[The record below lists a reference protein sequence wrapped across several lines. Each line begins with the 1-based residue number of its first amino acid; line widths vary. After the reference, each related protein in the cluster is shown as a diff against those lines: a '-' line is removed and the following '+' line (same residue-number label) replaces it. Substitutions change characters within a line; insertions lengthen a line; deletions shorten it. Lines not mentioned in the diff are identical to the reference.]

1 MPSRISGACNGC
13 RTKKQKCSG
22 DRSGCLQCQAVA
34 VQCTW
39 PEQRKRGPAKGY
51 IEGLEHRLHE
61 AESLILALLPLVNTE
76 QLNSAA
82 DTLKSTSPSANIAG
96 LKSRD
101 SQSPGPR
108 NVRSSPPTLNKKT
121 GIEYWE
127 AFPLDTAE
135 NIRKWQQDCTTHS
148 AGQNPPSSRNS
159 LTAEDSFSQSIL
171 HQNFMPDSKSHSRA
185 GSVEFSS
192 HNHARSSSAAFRSVS
207 NESYRS
213 ETSTPVN
220 VPQQSHS
227 QPTVPTTSNFQ
238 QPPISQP
245 QSSQQNWQSMSLFS
259 GTGSNTSTSQGVGI
273 GAEALLLQS
282 FADSSWAQ
290 SQSLD
295 NGLHDANPSMGASN
309 GMDMQSGLME
319 VDTGLFANDMQK
331 RLFW

>member
-22 DRSGCLQCQAVA
+22 DRSGCLQCQAA
-34 VQCTW
+34 AIQCTW

-61 AESLILALLPLVNTE
+61 AESLILALLPVITTE

-82 DTLKSTSPSANIAG
+82 ETLNSTASSADIMG

-135 NIRKWQQDCTTHS
+135 NIRKWQQDCAVHS
-148 AGQNPPSSRNS
+148 SGQNPPSLRTS
-159 LTAEDSFSQSIL
+159 LTAEEPFSQSIL

-192 HNHARSSSAAFRSVS
+192 HNHARSSSATFPSL
-207 NESYRS
+207 NDPYRS

-220 VPQQSHS
+220 VTQHSHS
-227 QPTVPTTSNFQ
+227 RPTVTTTSNSH
-238 QPPISQP
+238 QPPTSQP

-259 GTGSNTSTSQGVGI
+259 GTGSNTSTPQGVGI

-290 SQSLD
+290 SQSLN
-295 NGLHDANPSMGASN
+295 NGLHDVNSSMGANSN
-309 GMDMQSGLME
+309 MDMQSGLME
-319 VDTGLFANDMQK
+319 VDTGLFANDMQR